1 MLEKALQ
8 HRLTVGLLMLA
19 LMVSAAGTQ
28 PAAASETPA
37 RYDVEIIVFRNLSGQ
52 SDGEQWPL
60 AGMASPDSTG
70 HFRPEVAPTDLP
82 GSAYRMQA
90 IADSLNRSGTYRVLA
105 HRAWRQTARDRAQAD
120 PLPVSAAGDALE
132 GTIMLVRERFLHL
145 AVDLVLQSTYVLDE
159 KRRVRSGELHYFDH
173 PMFGVIAQVNPY
185 AAPVPDSPVDAPVP
199 PAAVPDT
206 GVSDENAVETPV
218 PVPGHRVRQAPY

>member
-1 MLEKALQ
+1 MLEKGLQ
-8 HRLTVGLLMLA
+8 RRLPAGLLMLA
-19 LMVSAAGTQ
+19 LLVSAAGARS
-28 PAAASETPA
+28 AAASETPA

-60 AGMASPDSTG
+60 AGMASPDSAG
-70 HFRPEVAPTDLP
+70 RLRPETAQTDLP

-90 IADSLNRSGTYRVLA
+90 IADSLNRSGAYRVLS
-105 HRAWRQTARDRAQAD
+105 HRAWRQTARDRAQAA
-120 PLPVSAAGDALE
+120 PFPVSSASDALE
-132 GTIMLVRERFLHL
+132 GTITLVRERFLHL

-185 AAPVPDSPVDAPVP
+185 KAPATDSPVDAPVP
-199 PAAVPDT
+199 PAAVPDA
-206 GVSDENAVETPV
+206 GVSGESTVETPV
-218 PVPGHRVRQAPY
+218 PVPGHRARQAPY